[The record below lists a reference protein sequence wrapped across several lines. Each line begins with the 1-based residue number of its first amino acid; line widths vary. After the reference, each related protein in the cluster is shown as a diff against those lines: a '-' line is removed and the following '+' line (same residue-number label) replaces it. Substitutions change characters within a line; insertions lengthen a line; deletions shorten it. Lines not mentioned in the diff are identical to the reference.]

1 MIGQNS
7 IILTCDWC
15 RELDMDTS
23 WDDDW
28 DEDNVTTTASPGV
41 EEKLN
46 YSCRF
51 LSFIDTEVVKPV
63 YFNR

>member
-1 MIGQNS
+1 
-7 IILTCDWC
+7 
-15 RELDMDTS
+15 MDTS

-28 DEDNVTTTASPGV
+28 DDDNVTTTASPGV

-63 YFNR
+63 YFDR